1 MLRAKHAT
9 RSPFAQRGSL
19 PEWQDNIAA
28 YRENTAKL
36 QESGRAALEKQGV
49 KFVDVPQ
56 PDLDATRTELV
67 KVQDKAVEEA
77 HISPKLIELVMADV
91 RA

>member
-1 MLRAKHAT
+1 MVKLWH
-9 RSPFAQRGSL
+9 
-19 PEWQDNIAA
+19 DNIAT

-56 PDLDATRTELV
+56 AELDATQAELV
-67 KVQDKAVEEA
+67 KVQDKAVQEA
-77 HISPKLIELVMADV
+77 HMSPKLAELVMADV